1 VKGAQP
7 YKVAVILPQL
17 HMLADHVNNVRL
29 LPYLLDN
36 VLGDAHE
43 SAELRNYGI
52 TE

>member
-7 YKVAVILPQL
+7 NKVAVVLPQL
-17 HMLADHVNNVRL
+17 HMLANNVNNVRL

-36 VLGDAHE
+36 VLGDTHE
-43 SAELRNYGI
+43 SAELRNYGM